1 MKKTVLQQ
9 LIREEVRKVL
19 KEAISIDSANFSN
32 LAKVIKKLR
41 DDNATQQD
49 LAKELGVIGKQL
61 GLPEDIEKESDL
73 INKLESDINTDDFGI
88 GDAIDVVKDWF
99 LDNFI
104 NAKTSTRNIAEN
116 PKNTI
121 TEAEVR
127 SLWASLNTVDFI
139 QNNRTLKGVNNL
151 SIEDLAKVF
160 KLQDA
165 KFYFQKTQTTGKP
178 KTEFIYSKSGNV
190 IINVGMPFG
199 DSGSPSI
206 IIKSDSQSKINQ
218 LKKLFFESK
227 FYDEEQNQKNADGK
241 ISSINANAKTMMSYM
256 LNAVPKDKLNAV
268 LDKLYASWTKLNVDS
283 KLNKYNFDP
292 TKYAVEFNTKY
303 KETHK

>member
-1 MKKTVLQQ
+1 MKKSELQQ
-9 LIREEVRKVL
+9 LIREEVCKVL
-19 KEAISIDSANFSN
+19 KEVISIDSANFSN

-49 LAKELGVIGKQL
+49 LAKELSVIGKQL

-73 INKLESDINTDDFGI
+73 IDKLELAINTDDFGI
-88 GDAIDVVKDWF
+88 SNAIDVVKDWF

-127 SLWASLNTVDFI
+127 SLWSSLNTVDFI

-151 SIEDLAKVF
+151 SLEDLAKVF

-165 KFYFQKTQTTGKP
+165 KFYFQKTQATGKT
-178 KTEFIYSKSGNV
+178 KTEFIYSKSANV
-190 IINVGMPFG
+190 LINVGIPF
-199 DSGSPSI
+199 SGSAEPTI
-206 IIKSDSQSKINQ
+206 MLKSDSQSKLDQ
-218 LKKLFFESK
+218 LKKLFYESK
-227 FYDEEQNQKNADGK
+227 FYDEEHNQKNANGQ
-241 ISSINANAKTMMSYM
+241 ISSTNANAKTMMSYM
-256 LNAVPKDKLNAV
+256 LNAVPKDKLDGI
-268 LDKLYASWTKLNVDS
+268 LDKLYDSWTKLSIDTR
-283 KLNKYNFDP
+283 LNKYKLDP

-303 KETHK
+303 KETQK